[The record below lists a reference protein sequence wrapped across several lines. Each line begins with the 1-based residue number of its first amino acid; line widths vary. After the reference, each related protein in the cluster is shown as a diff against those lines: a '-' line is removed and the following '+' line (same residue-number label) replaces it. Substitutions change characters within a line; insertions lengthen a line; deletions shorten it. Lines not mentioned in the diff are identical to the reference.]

1 MEVKE
6 KELKA
11 LLEKIDAALDTPQT
25 ICLIGSGAAILLGQP
40 QRSTEYLDV
49 WAQASD
55 IVIPSF
61 RHAMEGTGFEFDPK
75 SEFPSLPYVQIIH
88 PGLVQVP
95 GFDVRKRTWFGRP
108 EYPLWQGKR
117 LTVTCPPGES
127 LIASKLMR
135 GSATDL
141 EDCLWIVASQ
151 KISAAAISLAIKRLP
166 PQARE
171 AAEENLVALDFIRKR

>member
-1 MEVKE
+1 MAVGE
-6 KELKA
+6 KELKT
-11 LLEKIDAALDTPQT
+11 LLERIDAALDAPQT
-25 ICLIGSGAAILLGQP
+25 ICLIGSGATILLGQP
-40 QRSTEYLDV
+40 QRATDEVDV
-49 WAQASD
+49 WAAASE

-61 RHAMEGTGFEFDPK
+61 RQALEGTGFAFDPK
-75 SEFPSLPYVQIIH
+75 SEFSSLPYVQIIH

-108 EYPLWQGKR
+108 EYPLWRGKR

-151 KISAAAISLAIKRLP
+151 KISAAALSRAIKKLP

-171 AAEENLVALDFIRKR
+171 TAQENIVVLDFITKR